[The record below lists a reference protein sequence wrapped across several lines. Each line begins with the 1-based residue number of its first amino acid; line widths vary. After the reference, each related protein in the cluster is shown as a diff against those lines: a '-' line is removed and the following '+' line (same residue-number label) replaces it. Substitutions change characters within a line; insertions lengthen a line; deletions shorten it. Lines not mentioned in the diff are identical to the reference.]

1 MLSNDR
7 PIEATIISNRGIDQ
21 SRLPIFEQDWWVD
34 IARNS
39 AGFRELTVLEDG
51 LVVGRL
57 AFTVPRNRLGFR
69 SGGNLPTC
77 HLGGPALAESLS
89 PKRLAEVLD
98 GLLEQLPPNIPFHF
112 IVSAHV
118 SYAPYVREAFKKAGF
133 KHSTQANYLR
143 RPTASRT
150 SNIVGGFS
158 RKRRAHINSADRTL
172 EVMEINSED
181 FISFYRANLKASGR
195 APNFPLGIAQ
205 DFIAKGI
212 CRGQVRVIA
221 AQRKMD
227 NTENV
232 NHAPYDAA
240 VACAWDKERYYYWLS
255 TRRHADRVDSHR
267 PHPHP
272 DAIKLLILKAMSH
285 AEQLGLT
292 FDADGATTPGRSH
305 LYKDILSLHEEETR
319 DVFERITFFARLFN
333 RIKSCVQIGLS
344 ITHTRFRKLRRR
356 TGRLATKQAGCHTR
370 MLQQERRTIGRRRA
384 IAPSPGARRG

>member
-1 MLSNDR
+1 MFSNDR

-34 IARNS
+34 VARKS
-39 AGFRELTVLEDG
+39 AGFREVTVLEEG

-57 AFTVPRNRLGFR
+57 AFSRVQRNRFGFR
-69 SGGNLPTC
+69 WGGNLPAC

-98 GLLEQLPPNIPFHF
+98 DLLEQLPNIPFQF
-112 IVSAHV
+112 TVSAHM

-133 KHSTQANYLR
+133 KHFTQANYLR

-150 SNIVGGFS
+150 GDIVGGLS
-158 RKRRAHINSADRTL
+158 HKRRAHINSADRRL
-172 EVMEINSED
+172 EVREINPEA

-195 APNFPLGIAQ
+195 APYFPLDIVP

-227 NTENV
+227 KIESV
-232 NHAPYDAA
+232 NHFPYDAA
-240 VACAWDKERYYYWLS
+240 VACVWDEERYYYWLS
-255 TRRHADRVDSHR
+255 TRRHAATDDSHR

-272 DAIKLLILKAMSH
+272 DAIKLLIVKAMSH
-285 AEQLGLT
+285 AKQLGLT
-292 FDADGATTPGRSH
+292 FDADGVTTPGTLH

-319 DVFERITFFARLFN
+319 DVFEHITFFAKLFN

-344 ITHTRFRKLRRR
+344 ITHAMFR
-356 TGRLATKQAGCHTR
+356 Q
-370 MLQQERRTIGRRRA
+370 
-384 IAPSPGARRG
+384 P